1 MVKSSIY
8 FNLKKMDVQSMKT
21 KWAKQHLNYLILII
35 NNQLLIINLVI
46 IPLLRLALAPPEL
59 SH

>member
-46 IPLLRLALAPPEL
+46 IPLLRLALPPPEL